1 MITCDE
7 FFAELGDY
15 LEGQLSPEVRKE
27 LELHLSECR
36 VCHVLFDSTCK
47 TVKIVTD
54 SSSFDL
60 PQSVFDPIIDRVISK
75 LRTDSA

>member
-1 MITCDE
+1 MITCGD

-27 LELHLSECR
+27 LEHHLSECR
-36 VCHVLFDSTCK
+36 ACHVLFDSTCK
-47 TVKIVTD
+47 TIKIVTE

-60 PQSVFDPIIDRVISK
+60 PQSVFDPIIARVIK
-75 LRTDSA
+75 RLRTDRA